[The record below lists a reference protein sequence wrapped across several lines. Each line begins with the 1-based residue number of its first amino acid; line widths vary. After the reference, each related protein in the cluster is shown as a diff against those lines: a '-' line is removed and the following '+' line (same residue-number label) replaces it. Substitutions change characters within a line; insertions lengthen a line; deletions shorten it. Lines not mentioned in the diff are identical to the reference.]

1 MVLGSRSPP
10 ALVPAKGST
19 SVWAALLGSRLPVV
33 SRGPPPGLPPHSPLS
48 SSGSSCDCPSATS
61 AANGHEEGQG
71 SEEGASGGDLG
82 PEQPARFW
90 GIALLRCGRPPA
102 PGMGGI
108 SKMGPDTA
116 QLRERGQ
123 LVIFSPFFS
132 TARPLCAGPCGAT
145 GESGSQTCGLPGQ
158 EGVSAYGA
166 IVNGQGKPQPT
177 TQEAHTHPP
186 SALHVLTCC
195 SGHRSRK

>member
-1 MVLGSRSPP
+1 M
-10 ALVPAKGST
+10 VPARGSA
-19 SVWAALLGSRLPVV
+19 SVRAALLGSRLPVV
-33 SRGPPPGLPPHSPLS
+33 SRGPTPGLPLHSPLS
-48 SSGSSCDCPSATS
+48 SSGSGCDHLSATS
-61 AANGHEEGQG
+61 AANGHKEGQG

-82 PEQPARFW
+82 PEQPAGFW
-90 GIALLRCGRPPA
+90 GIALLCCGCPLA

-132 TARPLCAGPCGAT
+132 TARPLCAGPCGAAR
-145 GESGSQTCGLPGQ
+145 ESGSQTHGLPGQ

-166 IVNGQGKPQPT
+166 IIGGQGKPQPT

-195 SGHRSRK
+195 SGNRSRK